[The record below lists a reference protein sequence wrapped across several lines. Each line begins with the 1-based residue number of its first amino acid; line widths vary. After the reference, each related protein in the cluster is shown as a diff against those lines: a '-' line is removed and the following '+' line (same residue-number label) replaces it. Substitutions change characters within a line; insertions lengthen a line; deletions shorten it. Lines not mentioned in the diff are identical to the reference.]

1 MANPLART
9 IMNNIAKKSLNK
21 NHSTVY
27 QKSNSSYEKLNDN
40 RSITLKRLDR
50 VADEIR
56 GSRKA
61 NDVDTK
67 DTYKK
72 ASNSTGNTDKNNLS
86 LKELSLLSNV
96 IKGNV
101 KIEEN
106 IKTSNGRNILSLDRL
121 AKNIKENS

>member
-9 IMNNIAKKSLNK
+9 ILNNIAKKSLNK
-21 NHSTVY
+21 NDTQSYT
-27 QKSNSSYEKLNDN
+27 QCDNSSYEKSNEN
-40 RSITLKRLDR
+40 RNITLKRLDR
-50 VADEIR
+50 VAEEIR
-56 GSRKA
+56 ESRNIA
-61 NDVDTK
+61 NTEK

-72 ASNSTGNTDKNNLS
+72 EYNLSGNVDKNNLS

-101 KIEEN
+101 EIERN
-106 IKTSNGRNILSLDRL
+106 TKPSNGRNILSLDRL